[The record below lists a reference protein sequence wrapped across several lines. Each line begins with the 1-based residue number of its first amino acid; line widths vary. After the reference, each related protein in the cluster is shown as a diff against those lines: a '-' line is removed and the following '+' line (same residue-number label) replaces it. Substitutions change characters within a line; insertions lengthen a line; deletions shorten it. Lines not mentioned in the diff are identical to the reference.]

1 MTRARITQEQQ
12 TLANQDT
19 NDTPRKTSIEFDTQA
34 VHKFKRVY
42 LKDLSFESPNAP
54 AVFAEKAKH
63 QKMNV
68 NVRVAHTPQDNNVY
82 EVAIRLTVQA
92 FDRDDKTICLIE
104 VEQAGL
110 FDFSAVS
117 DQNLNDYL
125 KIHCPRALYPF
136 ARRHIWSL
144 IYEGSF
150 PNLLL
155 QDFDF
160 EAMQQIVSG
169 GE

>member
-1 MTRARITQEQQ
+1 M
-12 TLANQDT
+12 ANDDA
-19 NDTPRKTSIEFDTQA
+19 NDTQRKTAIENDTSA

-42 LKDLSFESPNAP
+42 LKDLSFESPHAP
-54 AVFAEKAKH
+54 VVFSEDNRNH
-63 QKMNV
+63 RMNI
-68 NVRVAHTPQDNNVY
+68 NVRVAHAPQDDGLH
-82 EVAIRLTVQA
+82 EVTIRLTLHAVNQ
-92 FDRDDKTICLIE
+92 DQKTICLIE

-110 FDFSAVS
+110 FDLAAIS
-117 DQNLNDYL
+117 DREINDYL
-125 KIHCPRALYPF
+125 KIHCPRSLYPF

-160 EAMQQIVSG
+160 EAMDQIVTG
-169 GE
+169 NE